1 MSEEKFDPK
10 DLKFLIEVPTEDT
23 MIDFYQVIKF
33 AKNVKTG
40 KIWMFVDRINKHKRD
55 DSRPAVFVQLN
66 NAQLLMLAQAIAS
79 VFISEE
85 KYITS
90 LDALMEWIKAGVKR
104 IP

>member
-1 MSEEKFDPK
+1 MSEEFSPR
-10 DLKFLIEVPTEDT
+10 DLKLLVEVPTEDT
-23 MIDFYQVIKF
+23 MTEFYQMIKF

-40 KIWMFVDRINKHKRD
+40 KIWMFVDRVHKQNRD
-55 DSRPAVFVQLN
+55 LSKPTAYVQLN

>member
-1 MSEEKFDPK
+1 MSEEFSPR
-10 DLKFLIEVPTEDT
+10 DLKLLVEVPTEDT
-23 MIDFYQVIKF
+23 MTEFYQMIKF

-40 KIWMFVDRINKHKRD
+40 KIWMYVDRINKHKRD

-66 NAQLLMLAQAIAS
+66 NAQLLLLAQAIAS

-90 LDALMEWIKAGVKR
+90 LEALMEWIKAGVKR
-104 IP
+104 IL